1 MPSEYGARTVWM
13 VVALLLLTTVIAVG
27 YLLTSGVPQSAVASQ
42 AIVPTVASHPTST
55 PSARL
60 WAPRGL
66 RDAVG
71 AFLAAWSS
79 ADPVERTAGLTATAT
94 GSLAEQLGLTDP
106 AEVPPACALAG
117 ALEVA
122 DLTPQSVLVTVPTTC
137 EGSLWLGLARDD
149 TGAHGW
155 RVTAIGRERSWIQ

>member
-27 YLLTSGVPQSAVASQ
+27 YLLTSAAPQTAASQ
-42 AIVPTVASHPTST
+42 AVVPTVASRAIST
-55 PSARL
+55 PSARV
-60 WAPRGL
+60 WAPRGV

-79 ADPVERTAGLTATAT
+79 ADPAERAAGLTATAT

-137 EGSLWLGLARDD
+137 EGSLWLGLARDA
-149 TGAHGW
+149 TSAHGW

>member
-13 VVALLLLTTVIAVG
+13 VVALLLLTTAIAVG
-27 YLLTSGVPQSAVASQ
+27 YLLTSAAPQPAASQ
-42 AIVPTVASHPTST
+42 AVVPTVASRAIST
-55 PSARL
+55 PSARV
-60 WAPRGL
+60 WAPRGV
-66 RDAVG
+66 RDVVG

-79 ADPVERTAGLTATAT
+79 ADPAERAAGLTATAT

-122 DLTPQSVLVTVPTTC
+122 DLTPLSVLVTVPTTC
-137 EGSLWLGLARDD
+137 EGSLWLGLARDA
-149 TGAHGW
+149 TATHGW

>member
-27 YLLTSGVPQSAVASQ
+27 YLLTSGVPQTAAGQAVTQASA
-42 AIVPTVASHPTST
+42 PRLTST
-55 PSARL
+55 PSARV
-60 WAPRGL
+60 WAPQGV

-79 ADPVERTAGLTATAT
+79 TDPAERSAGLANTAT

-137 EGSLWLGLARDD
+137 EGSLWLGLARDA
-149 TGAHGW
+149 TSAHGW

>member
-1 MPSEYGARTVWM
+1 MPSEYGARTLWM

-27 YLLTSGVPQSAVASQ
+27 YLLTSAAPQTAASQ
-42 AIVPTVASHPTST
+42 AVVPPVASRAIST
-55 PSARL
+55 PSARV
-60 WAPRGL
+60 WAPRGV

-79 ADPVERTAGLTATAT
+79 ADPAERAAGLTATAT
-94 GSLAEQLGLTDP
+94 ESLAEQLGLTDP

-137 EGSLWLGLARDD
+137 EGSLWLGLARDA
-149 TGAHGW
+149 TAAHGW